1 MSCQSRFP
9 FRIAALMLCALAPV
23 ARAEA
28 AEVDAGEEYCFS
40 CADFSDESSALSGVC
55 ITGLPEPGQG
65 TVQLGDRVIRS
76 GDILTAD
83 QLARMVFAPADSD
96 DDATAVV
103 SYLPI
108 FYDHIAPEASVTIS
122 IHGKENNA
130 PVAEDS
136 AIETYK
142 NLPNEGMLKVSDPEG
157 ETLVFTVTRQPKR
170 GQIII
175 REDGSYLYTPEK
187 NKVGTDSFTFTA
199 TDPAG
204 NVSRE
209 ATVTIKILKP
219 ADNLQY
225 ADTAGLSCRFAA
237 EWMRN
242 TGIFSGETVSGQ
254 VCFSP
259 DEAVT
264 RGQFLAMLMETL
276 ELPVDSSVTETGF
289 LDASPLWL
297 KPYLAAA
304 LRSGMITGYPCDGG
318 VEFRPDSPIT
328 GQEAAVMIQSVLDFA
343 VPTAVEADGS
353 IAAWAQSS
361 VAALNGSGLE
371 LPQGE
376 AVLTRADTAQ
386 VLYQISKLQEGAPG
400 LSIIFRQ

>member
-1 MSCQSRFP
+1 MSCQSKLP
-9 FRIAALMLCALAPV
+9 FRLAALALCALLPA

-28 AEVDAGEEYCFS
+28 AEVDAGESYCFS
-40 CADFSDESSALSGVC
+40 CADFSGEESALAGVC
-55 ITGLPEPGQG
+55 ITGLPGESQG
-65 TVQLGDRVIRS
+65 TILLGDRVIRS

-83 QLARMVFAPADSD
+83 QLAMMVFAPADSD
-96 DDATAVV
+96 ADAMAAV

-108 FYDHIAPEASVTIS
+108 FTDGVGSEATVTIS
-122 IHGKENNA
+122 IRGKENNA

-136 AIETYK
+136 AAETYK
-142 NLPNEGMLKVSDPEG
+142 NLPSEGLLKVSDPEG
-157 ETLVFTVTRQPKR
+157 EALVFTITRMPKR

-187 NKVGTDSFTFTA
+187 NKVGTDSFTYTA

-219 ADNLQY
+219 TDSLQY
-225 ADTAGLSCRFAA
+225 TDTAGLSCRFAA

-254 VCFSP
+254 LCFSP
-259 DEAVT
+259 DETVT

-289 LDASPLWL
+289 LDDAPQWL

-304 LRSGMITGYPCDGG
+304 LRSGIITELPCDGG
-318 VEFRPDSPIT
+318 VVFRPGDAVT
-328 GQEAAVMIQSVLDFA
+328 GQEAATLIRGALEFA
-343 VPTAVEADGS
+343 VPTALEEDGTIAVWAADSLAGQSGSLSLPEGEEA
-353 IAAWAQSS
+353 
-361 VAALNGSGLE
+361 
-371 LPQGE
+371 
-376 AVLTRADTAQ
+376 LTRAEAAE
-386 VLYQISKLQEGAPG
+386 VLYQISKIQHSSPALTALFSQ
-400 LSIIFRQ
+400 

>member
-1 MSCQSRFP
+1 MSCPSRLS
-9 FRIAALMLCALAPV
+9 FRVAALMLCALAPM

-28 AEVDAGEEYCFS
+28 AEVDAGESYCFS
-40 CADFSDESSALSGVC
+40 CADFSDEASALSGVC
-55 ITGLPEPGQG
+55 ITGLPESGQG
-65 TVQLGDRVIRS
+65 TVLLGDRVIRT

-83 QLARMVFAPADSD
+83 QLAQMVFAPADSD
-96 DDATAVV
+96 EDATAEVR
-103 SYLPI
+103 YLPV
-108 FYDHIAPEASVTIS
+108 FADGIAPEAAVTIS
-122 IHGKENNA
+122 IRGKENDA

-157 ETLVFTVTRQPKR
+157 EALVFTVTRQPKR

-175 REDGSYLYTPEK
+175 RDDGSYLYTPEK

-219 ADNLQY
+219 TDNLQY

-237 EWMRN
+237 EWLRN

-254 VCFSP
+254 ICFSP

-276 ELPVDSSVTETGF
+276 ELPVDRAVTETSF
-289 LDASPLWL
+289 LDDSPLWL
-297 KPYLAAA
+297 RPYLAAA

-318 VEFRPDSPIT
+318 IEFRPDNAIT

-343 VPTAVEADGS
+343 VPTAIEADGS

-386 VLYQISKLQEGAPG
+386 VLYQISKLQDGAPG
-400 LSIIFRQ
+400 RSVIFQ